1 MKKENIVPILLT
13 IISLAATFAAGF
25 YTNHLLNP
33 PELDFPILA
42 QARRMMENHA
52 WYPVPSQTDQE
63 YGMIKGLVDSYDD
76 PYASFV
82 EPIQHELQSDT
93 FEGSFGGIGAQISI
107 NENGET
113 ALYPYPDS
121 PAKLAGVQDG
131 DIVRRV
137 DETIID
143 AETALDTTVSLLRG
157 PVGEKVSLVVLR
169 PSDGNTYE
177 FKIKRDQFPIPSV
190 SWRILEQDARVG
202 LIQVNLVAASTPD
215 EILIATEE
223 LTAAGAE
230 YFILDLR
237 DNFGGLLEAG
247 IDSARLFLEEGL
259 IITQQL
265 AGRGTDPYQ
274 VLTKGE
280 LAEIP
285 LAVLINHNTA
295 SAAEILAGALQ
306 NQGRAILIG
315 TPSYGKNTIQMVFNL
330 DDGSSIHVTAG
341 KWWFPEERDLE
352 DFFLTPEIEISPD
365 SYSDAEC
372 LRLAVEALL
381 NSE

>member
-1 MKKENIVPILLT
+1 MKKENVVPILIT
-13 IISLAATFAAGF
+13 VISLAATFAAGF

-42 QARRMMENHA
+42 QARQIMENHA
-52 WYPVPSQTDQE
+52 WYPVPSQTEQE

-82 EPIQHELQSDT
+82 EPVQHELQSDT
-93 FEGSFGGIGAQISI
+93 FQGSFGGIGAQISI
-107 NENGET
+107 NENGDT
-113 ALYPYPDS
+113 VLYPYPDS

-137 DETIID
+137 DDTIID
-143 AETALDTTVSLLRG
+143 PETSLDTTVALLRG
-157 PVGEKVSLVVLR
+157 PVGENVSLEVFR
-169 PSDGNTYE
+169 PGDGNTYE
-177 FKIKRDQFPIPSV
+177 FKIKREQFPIPSV
-190 SWRILEQDARVG
+190 SWRILEQDDQVG
-202 LIQVNLVAASTPD
+202 LIRVNLVASSTPE
-215 EILIATEE
+215 EILTAVDE
-223 LTAAGAE
+223 LTVAGAE

-237 DNFGGLLEAG
+237 DNYGGLLEAG

-265 AGRGTDPYQ
+265 TGSGTDAYE
-274 VLTKGE
+274 VNTKGA

-285 LAVLINHNTA
+285 LVVLINHNTA

-306 NQGRAILIG
+306 NQDRAILIG

-341 KWWFPEERDLE
+341 KWWFPEEKDIK
-352 DFFLTPEIEISPD
+352 DFFLSPEIEISPET
-365 SYSDAEC
+365 YSDAEC
-372 LRLAVEALL
+372 LRLAVEALTGS
-381 NSE
+381 N